1 MLSSS
6 PSTRLSSG
14 TLRGP
19 GSRVRRWGMLAG
31 CLLLAGWW
39 GGAPRL
45 CAQASREY
53 DLKAVFLYNLASFVN
68 WPESAFESPTAP
80 FVIGVIGDDP
90 FGRVLDEVVA
100 NEYVGKRPFE
110 VRRFRRSDDPS
121 RCHVLFIASSESR
134 RMRDVL
140 RRVRG
145 RPVLTVGDVPGFAE
159 GGGMIGFAT
168 DEDHLQLFIN
178 PEATRESQLSLSSKL
193 LEVARIVDI
202 VASTP

>member
-1 MLSSS
+1 MLPSS
-6 PSTRLSSG
+6 PSTRLPSG
-14 TLRGP
+14 TLRVPVPRGW
-19 GSRVRRWGMLAG
+19 RRGALV
-31 CLLLAGWW
+31 LLLLFAGWW
-39 GGAPRL
+39 DGGQPL

-53 DLKAVFLYNLASFVN
+53 DLKAVFLYNLASFVD
-68 WPESAFESPTAP
+68 WPEAAFESPTSP

-90 FGRVLDEVVA
+90 FGRVLDEIVA

-202 VASTP
+202 VAATP